1 MCQFWELSQQY
12 EISTLLD
19 QLIESKDQYLEI
31 KKLKQEN
38 SSDVYEYHLVHEFS
52 IYNPVFKKRLD
63 LRELVTLDNNFKYKN
78 SETLN
83 DFADMMMQVLAK

>member
-1 MCQFWELSQQY
+1 M
-12 EISTLLD
+12 
-19 QLIESKDQYLEI
+19 
-31 KKLKQEN
+31 
-38 SSDVYEYHLVHEFS
+38 YEYHLVHEFS